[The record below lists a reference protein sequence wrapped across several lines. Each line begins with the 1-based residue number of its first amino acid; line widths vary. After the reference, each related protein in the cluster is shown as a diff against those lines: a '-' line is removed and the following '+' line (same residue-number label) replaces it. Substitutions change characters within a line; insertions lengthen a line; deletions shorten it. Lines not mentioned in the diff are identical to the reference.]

1 MNQYLNHIP
10 PNAIGYC
17 QELGQLYPFT
27 FILKK
32 NRSTKLGDFKHI
44 KASNQYVISV
54 NNNLNQYQFLL
65 TFIHELAHLK
75 VAKELPRRIKA
86 HGQEW
91 KQAFQLLL
99 EPLLKSDIFPEPLLS
114 VLVKHMRNPK
124 AAAGSDPKLWLA
136 LKSFNQVENGCTLNN
151 LADGS
156 IFTFRKKQFNRIEKR
171 RTRILCR
178 DVKSKK
184 LYLIPGIAD
193 VELVES

>member
-1 MNQYLNHIP
+1 MLVFLDYIP
-10 PNAIGYC
+10 STSISYC
-17 QELGQLYPFT
+17 RQLAEKYEFD

-32 NRSTKLGDFKHI
+32 NRSTKLGDFRHNKTNGQFI
-44 KASNQYVISV
+44 ISV

-75 VAKELPRRIKA
+75 VALEYPRREKA
-86 HGQEW
+86 HGNEW
-91 KQAFQLLL
+91 KQAFQMLL
-99 EPLLKSDIFPEPLLS
+99 EPVLNTEVFPEPLLS
-114 VLVKHMRNPK
+114 VLERHMRNPK

-136 LKSFNQVENGCTLNN
+136 LKDFNQEADDCILNT

-156 IFTFRKKQFNRIEKR
+156 SFIFKKKQFVRIEKR

-178 DVKSKK
+178 EVRSKR

-193 VELVES
+193 IKLV